1 MNDIV
6 LKRIDVFT
14 TTPFAG
20 NPAGV
25 VLHADDLDGRTMQSL
40 AAQMKMNLIETAFV
54 SGSRKAGTDFRV
66 RFFTPDKELE
76 MSGHVMI
83 GACFALIEEGMI
95 DLSEGLTR
103 TVFETRMGN
112 ISLEIYFRSDYESGN
127 ATDFDGTGIF
137 IRAGGRRNGILE
149 RIMMLQPVYR
159 FIPCD
164 IPLGE
169 LAGVLGVDP
178 SEISNT
184 GLPVVRASNE
194 IDWLI
199 IPVKSKETI
208 CGMRPDLIKLGILN
222 RKYNTFGNH
231 VFSLDTFDSSCIT
244 YSRNFSPAMGLWED
258 PASASGSS
266 GLGTY
271 LRHFG
276 ITSSGSMVMQQGNE
290 KDNLARILVEIEGE
304 AGRDDVVKVG
314 GLAVTSIQR
323 KLELA
328 PAETV

>member
-1 MNDIV
+1 MNDII

-25 VLHADDLDGRTMQSL
+25 VLRADDLDAETMQSI

-54 SGSRKAGTDFRV
+54 GRSRSAGTDFRV
-66 RFFTPDKELE
+66 RFFTPDKELD

-83 GACFALIEEGMI
+83 GACFALVQEGMI
-95 DLSEGLTR
+95 DLSEGVTT
-103 TVFETRMGN
+103 TVFETGMGN
-112 ISLEIYFRSDYESGN
+112 ITLEIHYRSDYESGN
-127 ATDFDGTGIF
+127 ATDYDGTGAF
-137 IRAGGRRNGILE
+137 IRSGEKKSGILE
-149 RIMMLQPVYR
+149 SIMMLQPLYR
-159 FIPCD
+159 FLPCD
-164 IPLGE
+164 IPVDE
-169 LAGVLGVDP
+169 ISRVLGIGP
-178 SEISNT
+178 SEISGT

-208 CGMRPDLIKLGILN
+208 YTMRPDLIKLGIMN
-222 RKYNTFGNH
+222 RKYDTFGNH
-231 VFSLDTFDSSCIT
+231 VFSLDTFDSSCVT

-266 GLGTY
+266 GLGAY

-290 KDNLARILVEIEGE
+290 KDNLARILVEIAGEG
-304 AGRDDVVKVG
+304 GRTDAVKVG
-314 GLAVTSIQR
+314 GLAVNSIQR
-323 KLELA
+323 KIDITRT
-328 PAETV
+328 ETV